1 MPDTCSIELR
11 TREANHLFD
20 PLDASSL
27 TERDLNHRVEE
38 FIVESLK
45 ELDAKKV
52 CEVVLHFDQP
62 RTIADE
68 EQVVA
73 RAIRGYFA
81 RRAKVLQLKL
91 HRLIRRGS
99 ISLVIGLAFLGLRPF
114 RCELL
119 VSDRFWSQTCLSHQ
133 WSTSPIER

>member
-1 MPDTCSIELR
+1 MPDTCTIELR
-11 TREANHLFD
+11 MREANHLFD

-68 EQVVA
+68 ERIV
-73 RAIRGYFA
+73 RAIRGYFGA
-81 RRAKVLQLKL
+81 EQ
-91 HRLIRRGS
+91 
-99 ISLVIGLAFLGLRPF
+99 
-114 RCELL
+114 
-119 VSDRFWSQTCLSHQ
+119 RFCN
-133 WSTSPIER
+133 

>member
-1 MPDTCSIELR
+1 MPDTCTIELR
-11 TREANHLFD
+11 MREANHLFD

-27 TERDLNHRVEE
+27 IERDLNHRVEE
-38 FIVESLK
+38 FIVESVK
-45 ELDAKKV
+45 ELDAKKT

-81 RRAKVLQLKL
+81 RRAKVLQFKL
-91 HRLIRRGS
+91 HRLIRRGL
-99 ISLVIGLAFLGLRPF
+99 ISLAIGLAFLGYF
-114 RCELL
+114 
-119 VSDRFWSQTCLSHQ
+119 FLSGGC
-133 WSTSPIER
+133 SFI